1 MLEVRMRRPA
11 TLAAEFTRHP
21 CRPATQ
27 IHPSAKDYPTDMNDT
42 LAKAVVALA
51 PVGMLLFGSAF
62 TFFRERTVP
71 SVLQLLGA
79 GCLLIV
85 VIIHICEGL
94 NLFPSMHW
102 GDEHSI
108 GHYLD
113 MASAGV
119 GLTLFPLGYLLDVL
133 TRQKRTSATAMQS
146 RRQAR

>member
-11 TLAAEFTRHP
+11 TLAAEFTLHP

-27 IHPSAKDYPTDMNDT
+27 IRPSAKDYPTDMNDT
-42 LAKAVVALA
+42 LAKAIVGLA

-94 NLFPSMHW
+94 HLFPSMHW

>member
-1 MLEVRMRRPA
+1 
-11 TLAAEFTRHP
+11 
-21 CRPATQ
+21 
-27 IHPSAKDYPTDMNDT
+27 MNDT
-42 LAKAVVALA
+42 LAKAFVALA

-94 NLFPSMHW
+94 QLFPSVHW
-102 GDEHSI
+102 GDEHSV

-113 MASAGV
+113 IASAGV
-119 GLTLFPLGYLLDVL
+119 GLTLFPFGYLLDAL
-133 TRQKRTSATAMQS
+133 TKQKRTSATAMQS